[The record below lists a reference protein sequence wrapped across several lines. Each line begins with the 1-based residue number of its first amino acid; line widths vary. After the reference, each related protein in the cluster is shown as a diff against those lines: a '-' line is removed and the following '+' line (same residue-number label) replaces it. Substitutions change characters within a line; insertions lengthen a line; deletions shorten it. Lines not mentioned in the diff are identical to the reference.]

1 MTPVMPQPIDPSNT
15 ARRALLVAR
24 FGFRCVEF
32 ARGIFDGAHLC
43 LCARTHAIRMV
54 FGAETDPSSGRNVSV
69 LLTARAYGLYN
80 WQRNPRS
87 ATGIGRF

>member
-1 MTPVMPQPIDPSNT
+1 MTPVTPPPIDPSNT
-15 ARRALLVAR
+15 VRLAFRRVGFARRV
-24 FGFRCVEF
+24 FHGVET
-32 ARGIFDGAHLC
+32 G
-43 LCARTHAIRMV
+43 LCARTHAICMV
-54 FGAETDPSSGRNVSV
+54 FGAETHPSTGQIVSV